1 MNNVWLVKNVITRKN
16 LMALTGL
23 FLSLFLVI
31 HLLGNFQLLLPEEQA
46 KEQYNF
52 YSNLLSNNVFIN
64 VIAYALYASIL
75 LHTLDAIYLTIQAK
89 KASGAI
95 YVKDNRS
102 RASKWYA
109 RQMMLLGTIVFAF
122 LVIHF
127 KDFWYPYKFGELPMD
142 ANGNKDLYTL
152 VITSFQELWY
162 VILYAIA
169 ILSLGFH
176 LLHGFFSAFRSLGVY
191 HPKYNSIIKSVG
203 VAFAFSMSIGYLIIP
218 FYIYFNF

>member
-1 MNNVWLVKNVITRKN
+1 MWFTKNAITRKN

-46 KEQYNF
+46 KEQYNL
-52 YSNLLSNNVFIN
+52 YSNLLSNNPIIKL
-64 VIAYALYASIL
+64 IAYVLYATIL
-75 LHTLDAIYLTIQAK
+75 LHTIDAINLTIKAK
-89 KASGAI
+89 KANGLS
-95 YVKDNRS
+95 YVKDNRN

-109 RQMMLLGTIVFAF
+109 RQMMLLGTVVFAF

-142 ANGNKDLYTL
+142 DNGNKDLYTL
-152 VITSFQELWY
+152 VMISFQELWY
-162 VILYAIA
+162 VILYAVA
-169 ILSLGFH
+169 ILGLGFH

-191 HPKYNSIIKSVG
+191 HPKYNRIIKSVG
-203 VAFAFSMSIGYLIIP
+203 VAFAVSMSIGYLIIP